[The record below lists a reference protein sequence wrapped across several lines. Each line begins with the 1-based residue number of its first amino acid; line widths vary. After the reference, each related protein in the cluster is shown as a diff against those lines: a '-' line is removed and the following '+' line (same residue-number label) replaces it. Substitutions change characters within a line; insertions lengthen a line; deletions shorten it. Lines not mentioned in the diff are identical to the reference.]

1 MYIYFLSLHP
11 FCMMMMMV
19 MIITSL
25 LHDDDNR
32 DDDAKL
38 MMMNQER
45 NDITYHQHLPSFS
58 ALTFH
63 SMHVTTGNNHQF
75 KQITIIQLT
84 ISLRLTQTLLISAI
98 FSLMA
103 AASSGFSSSRFSAS
117 PCNASSWKPEVT
129 KHGVRSY

>member
-1 MYIYFLSLHP
+1 
-11 FCMMMMMV
+11 MMMLMV
-19 MIITSL
+19 MIIISL
-25 LHDDDNR
+25 LHDNNG

-45 NDITYHQHLPSFS
+45 NDITYPQHLPSFS
-58 ALTFH
+58 ALTFN
-63 SMHVTTGNNHQF
+63 SMHVRTGDNHQF

-117 PCNASSWKPEVT
+117 PCNASSWKPVAQ
-129 KHGVRSY
+129 KHGVRSHGQNFDTL